1 MGGLRDGDRR
11 LHHRVSLHLQVGRH
25 RKIERRCEMKRAL
38 LALVSSGLLLNSSG
52 APPAVRAEEVRNIAP
67 LPIPG
72 GDIIPCPCAGKPSGS
87 LLIHTFSP
95 GPGFDGQDAEPNTI
109 TNFNGTFAQV
119 YMGGHATDSA
129 GGPPSCFGAPGCTW
143 DVDVDTRVYQGEY
156 VGANGVHAHGTFA
169 LI

>member
-1 MGGLRDGDRR
+1 MKVFRFILLTACAIVMGTSVAPSAGQAD
-11 LHHRVSLHLQVGRH
+11 QVRS
-25 RKIERRCEMKRAL
+25 
-38 LALVSSGLLLNSSG
+38 V
-52 APPAVRAEEVRNIAP
+52 AP

-109 TNFNGTFAQV
+109 TNFNGFFAQV

-129 GGPPSCFGAPGCTW
+129 GGPPSCSGAPGCTW
-143 DVDVDTRVYQGEY
+143 DVDVDTRVFQGEY